1 MSRRD
6 SSPGRL
12 ALVLPSIWKK
22 VRYRW
27 SPNRVNSEDL
37 GASTGSLSEA
47 LAYPWIST
55 QPPHRAPVPPD
66 GRPRSLSCQLP
77 GPPLQW
83 QLLVDDDVSSAK
95 SPGNSPRNSF
105 SSTGSVTSQA
115 SSSKENR
122 SEQSSQGTR
131 AGLGKLAR
139 FLTAR
144 DKSVTGDRP
153 SSHGS
158 DSSLAP
164 DIASLRKANSIDS
177 LLETSISGYNLEAL
191 SQESGP
197 SPTATPGGSGVK
209 PLPVS
214 PSVPSKLEKRSN
226 STATSPTVSKHS
238 KGSRQ
243 GSLERIID
251 SSPLSKAEKKKLEK
265 YNKFNIELQALFAA
279 VEHKQLDRARSILES
294 TNVDVNR

>member
-1 MSRRD
+1 MATGRRD

-12 ALVLPSIWKK
+12 ALALPSSIWRK

-27 SPNRVNSEDL
+27 SPHRMNTVDL
-37 GASTGSLSEA
+37 GASTSSLSEA
-47 LAYPWIST
+47 IICPWIA
-55 QPPHRAPVPPD
+55 QPPD

-83 QLLVDDDVSSAK
+83 QLLVDDEVSSAK

-105 SSTGSVTSQA
+105 SSTGSVASQA
-115 SSSKENR
+115 SSSKDNR
-122 SEQSSQGTR
+122 SEHGSQGSR

-139 FLTAR
+139 FLTSR
-144 DKSVTGDRP
+144 DKSVASDRP
-153 SSHGS
+153 ASHGS

-177 LLETSISGYNLEAL
+177 LLESSSSGYNLDSIA
-191 SQESGP
+191 QNGGV
-197 SPTATPGGSGVK
+197 SPVTPGSSGK
-209 PLPVS
+209 PLPAS
-214 PSVPSKLEKRSN
+214 PSVPAKLESHKKGNGS
-226 STATSPTVSKHS
+226 STSPTVSKHS

-251 SSPLSKAEKKKLEK
+251 SSPLTKAERKKLEK
-265 YNKFNIELQALFAA
+265 YNKFNIDLQALFAA
-279 VEHKQLDRARSILES
+279 VEHKQLDRARGILET